1 MPVPFVY
8 RISSDGYHN
17 SVGRG
22 LSQIAASY
30 SWIFLA
36 PFRATWCCD
45 RVFNFLQ
52 SGVCWSKFF
61 GFDQNRKKN
70 DVAKPSDG
78 LAFGSLRRFEIKLA
92 QKNNASVS
100 TYFLTMFFDAVHKK
114 LDMGHWQFH
123 VEVVAF
129 PTRMA
134 IAASR

>member
-1 MPVPFVY
+1 MLRP
-8 RISSDGYHN
+8 RILFFAKWRSLEQVLWFRSK
-17 SVGRG
+17 
-22 LSQIAASY
+22 SQ
-30 SWIFLA
+30 
-36 PFRATWCCD
+36 
-45 RVFNFLQ
+45 
-52 SGVCWSKFF
+52 
-61 GFDQNRKKN
+61 KN